1 MYAKITNGLVNQYPY
16 TIGQLRRDN
25 PNISFPRD
33 IPIATLQ
40 EHGVEAVTY
49 LEQPSYTERT
59 HTCSQNAAPTLVD
72 GAWTTGWT
80 VSAKSADETAAYDA
94 EAATAV
100 RAERDRLLAAS
111 DWVTIRAKELGQTVP
126 DAWFTY
132 RGDLRQIPEQA
143 GFPHSVTYPTIP
155 S

>member
-1 MYAKITNGLVNQYPY
+1 MYVKITSGSVSQYPY

-33 IPIATLQ
+33 IPASILS
-40 EHGVEAVTY
+40 EYGVEAVTY
-49 LEQPSYTERT
+49 APQPSYAERT
-59 HTCSQNAAPTLVD
+59 HSCSQNAAPTLVD

-80 VSAKSADETAAYDA
+80 VSSKSADETAAYDA
-94 EAATAV
+94 TAATSV
-100 RAERDRLLAAS
+100 RAERDRLLAAC
-111 DWVTIRAKELGQTVP
+111 DWVVIRAKELGQTVP
-126 DAWFTY
+126 QAWFDY
-132 RGDLRQIPEQA
+132 RGDLRQIPEQG